1 MALEN
6 LIFNLEKKYSLPILI
21 LLYFKNGLTFDQ
33 IYDLSISYK
42 SESMGTGKMKA
53 FMEKK
58 EKYGAISRE
67 SISRAVSELLK
78 ARYIK
83 KEARLMRGKAYITY
97 TLTNK
102 TRKLM
107 DKYFRKD

>member
-1 MALEN
+1 
-6 LIFNLEKKYSLPILI
+6 LISKIYPRSEAICGISY
-21 LLYFKNGLTFDQ
+21 LTVTLNISNR
-33 IYDLSISYK
+33 IYDLSVSYK